1 MLNKI
6 IGLVLLL
13 ISAGLYGYWYLNPEV
28 TANWLFWI
36 KVSVSGLSGLGVL
49 GYEFIPMIGVSEKKT
64 IKRELSPSELEQK
77 DFEALTYLK
86 KRMNT
91 IGSNEGLDTLKDLN
105 RILFSR
111 DLAYI
116 SETKSE

>member
-13 ISAGLYGYWYLNPEV
+13 ISAGLYGYWYLNPDFV
-28 TANWLFWI
+28 ADWLFWV

-49 GYEFIPMIGVSEKKT
+49 GYEFFPMIGFLKRTSKEKLT
-64 IKRELSPSELEQK
+64 PSQLEQK

-91 IGSNEGLDTLKDLN
+91 LGSNEGLDTLKQLN
-105 RILFSR
+105 AILFSR
-111 DLAYI
+111 DLEYKAEI
-116 SETKSE
+116 KSE